1 MEWFP
6 TGERFCS
13 RSILPQERSALLL
26 VSDFKSILKY
36 LYDLN
41 TVAILANFHES
52 RYGNIKKMDLLT

>member
-1 MEWFP
+1 MVPHRGAF
-6 TGERFCS
+6 
-13 RSILPQERSALLL
+13 LLQVYL
-26 VSDFKSILKY
+26 TAGKISFASVSDFKSNLKY